1 MASTIKS
8 SKTTS
13 TKKVA
18 GKTIKTVVDETTVSA
33 TSEVISLDKQK
44 KKAETLIAELVRLRE
59 AITDLE
65 KEKTEATE
73 AIYALMGWEKVLIGD
88 TEKWVG
94 VATKGTINGG
104 TRITIGQRS
113 RTDVNKKLLEAD
125 FPEVFAKT
133 KVETTYT
140 VVSTKQTIPS
150 RHEPS
155 CESKGVFAFSPIYIR
170 RGKNKR
176 LALTMKSQTGLVE
189 QSCWQGANG
198 QGKGNQMKDVW
209 TSSVTAEMTKGM
221 TANEIEILI
230 ADLDDAVMLVC
241 QDYGIE
247 G

>member
-140 VVSTKQTIPS
+140 VVSTK
-150 RHEPS
+150 
-155 CESKGVFAFSPIYIR
+155 
-170 RGKNKR
+170 
-176 LALTMKSQTGLVE
+176 
-189 QSCWQGANG
+189 
-198 QGKGNQMKDVW
+198 
-209 TSSVTAEMTKGM
+209 
-221 TANEIEILI
+221 
-230 ADLDDAVMLVC
+230 
-241 QDYGIE
+241 
-247 G
+247 

>member
-1 MASTIKS
+1 MASTIKTS
-8 SKTTS
+8 TTAT

-33 TSEVISLDKQK
+33 TSEVLSLDKSK
-44 KKAETLIAELVRLRE
+44 KKAEALIAELVRLRE

-150 RHEPS
+150 RHEPLAKAGGF
-155 CESKGVFAFSPIYIR
+155 CLFPYLCIKG
-170 RGKNKR
+170 KK
-176 LALTMKSQTGLVE
+176 
-189 QSCWQGANG
+189 
-198 QGKGNQMKDVW
+198 
-209 TSSVTAEMTKGM
+209 
-221 TANEIEILI
+221 
-230 ADLDDAVMLVC
+230 
-241 QDYGIE
+241 
-247 G
+247 

>member
-1 MASTIKS
+1 MASTIKTS
-8 SKTTS
+8 TTAT

-150 RHEPS
+150 RHEPPTQVGGF
-155 CESKGVFAFSPIYIR
+155 CFVGLFSPPIHKKGEKRKRHEVVEKVRKAWQNWIVSKWLTAR
-170 RGKNKR
+170 EKENK
-176 LALTMKSQTGLVE
+176 
-189 QSCWQGANG
+189 
-198 QGKGNQMKDVW
+198 
-209 TSSVTAEMTKGM
+209 
-221 TANEIEILI
+221 
-230 ADLDDAVMLVC
+230 
-241 QDYGIE
+241 
-247 G
+247 

>member
-8 SKTTS
+8 SKTTT

-33 TSEVISLDKQK
+33 TSEVISLDKNK
-44 KKAETLIAELVRLRE
+44 KKAEALIAELVRLRE

-65 KEKTEATE
+65 KEKTQATE

-104 TRITIGQRS
+104 TRITISNRS
-113 RTDVNKKLLEAD
+113 RTDVNKKMLEAD

-133 KVETTYT
+133 KVESTYT

-150 RHEPS
+150 RRKP
-155 CESKGVFAFSPIYIR
+155 
-170 RGKNKR
+170 
-176 LALTMKSQTGLVE
+176 LAKAGGFFFLRQEVKKKKKE
-189 QSCWQGANG
+189 
-198 QGKGNQMKDVW
+198 
-209 TSSVTAEMTKGM
+209 TAWIQEKMQ
-221 TANEIEILI
+221 
-230 ADLDDAVMLVC
+230 VSRV
-241 QDYGIE
+241 
-247 G
+247 

>member
-1 MASTIKS
+1 MASTIKTS
-8 SKTTS
+8 TTAT

-33 TSEVISLDKQK
+33 TSEVLSLDKSK
-44 KKAETLIAELVRLRE
+44 KKAEALIAELVRLRE

-150 RHEPS
+150 RQKPLAKAGGF
-155 CESKGVFAFSPIYIR
+155 CFFPYLCIKGKKEIGTRLQKKSVRLGRIELLA
-170 RGKNKR
+170 RG
-176 LALTMKSQTGLVE
+176 
-189 QSCWQGANG
+189 
-198 QGKGNQMKDVW
+198 
-209 TSSVTAEMTKGM
+209 
-221 TANEIEILI
+221 
-230 ADLDDAVMLVC
+230 
-241 QDYGIE
+241 
-247 G
+247 

>member
-1 MASTIKS
+1 MASTIKTS
-8 SKTTS
+8 TTAT

-44 KKAETLIAELVRLRE
+44 KKAEALIAELVRLRE

-94 VATKGTINGG
+94 VANKGTINGG
-104 TRITIGQRS
+104 TRITISNRS

-140 VVSTKQTIPS
+140 VVSTK
-150 RHEPS
+150 
-155 CESKGVFAFSPIYIR
+155 
-170 RGKNKR
+170 
-176 LALTMKSQTGLVE
+176 
-189 QSCWQGANG
+189 
-198 QGKGNQMKDVW
+198 
-209 TSSVTAEMTKGM
+209 
-221 TANEIEILI
+221 
-230 ADLDDAVMLVC
+230 
-241 QDYGIE
+241 
-247 G
+247 

>member
-8 SKTTS
+8 SKTTT

-33 TSEVISLDKQK
+33 TSEVLSLDKSK
-44 KKAETLIAELVRLRE
+44 KKAEALIAELVRLRE

-65 KEKTEATE
+65 KEKTQATE

-104 TRITIGQRS
+104 TRITISNRS
-113 RTDVNKKLLEAD
+113 RTDVNKKMLEAD

-133 KVETTYT
+133 KVESTYT

-150 RHEPS
+150 RRKPLAKAGGFFFLRQEVKKKKRNGMDP
-155 CESKGVFAFSPIYIR
+155 
-170 RGKNKR
+170 GKKCR
-176 LALTMKSQTGLVE
+176 
-189 QSCWQGANG
+189 
-198 QGKGNQMKDVW
+198 
-209 TSSVTAEMTKGM
+209 
-221 TANEIEILI
+221 
-230 ADLDDAVMLVC
+230 
-241 QDYGIE
+241 
-247 G
+247 